1 MENKKLI
8 LKKDLIYLTLTLQM
22 LSGGLEQI
30 RRIY

>member
-8 LKKDLIYLTLTLQM
+8 LKKDLIYLTLILQM